1 MRKPIMNLHSFDVIV
16 LGVGG
21 MGSAAACE
29 LARRGRRVLA
39 LEQFALGHDRGSS
52 HGHTRIIRKAY
63 YEHPDY
69 VPLVCR
75 AFERWYDL
83 EQRQGVHLLS
93 ECPCLSIGRSDS
105 PMLAGVRASAERH
118 RLPVEELSAAELR
131 RRFPPFRFGEDY
143 VGVLERSAGFLY
155 VEDCVQAQIREAVRL
170 GATIRDNE
178 PVVSWQANEREVIVQ
193 TTTERYTAARLL
205 ITAGPWAGQLLAQH
219 GTFLRVMRQVVQWFG
234 TRDDRL
240 FRRDVFPL
248 YIADTSRGYFY
259 GFPVLNANG
268 AKVAQHYG
276 APEEMYPSE
285 IERIIKPEDER
296 TIRAFLHEHLPLID
310 GPCRRASVCIYTLTP
325 DRHFVIDLHPDYA
338 NVALAAGFS
347 GHGFKF
353 APVVGEILADLAD
366 NGRTELPIGMFSIK
380 RFGTSFSVPHLSAQA
395 IQGSDDIPGTFAS
408 DSVG

>member
-1 MRKPIMNLHSFDVIV
+1 MTQRTYDVIV
-16 LGVGG
+16 IGVGG

-83 EQRQGVHLLS
+83 EQRQGIHLLTES
-93 ECPCLSIGRSDS
+93 PCLSIGRSDS
-105 PMLAGVRASAERH
+105 PMIAGVLASAKQH
-118 RLPVEELSAAELR
+118 NLPVEHLSAAELR
-131 RRFPPFRFGEDY
+131 HRFPAFRFGDDY
-143 VGVLERSAGFLY
+143 GGVLEHSAGFLY
-155 VEDCVQAQIREAVRL
+155 VEDCVQAHACEAVRL
-170 GATIRDNE
+170 GATVQDNE
-178 PVVSWQANEREVIVQ
+178 PVVSWKADEREVSVETQ
-193 TTTERYTAARLL
+193 AGRYTAARLV
-205 ITAGPWAGQLLAQH
+205 ITVGPWAGEVLARR
-219 GTFLRVMRQVVQWFG
+219 GAFLRVMRQVVQWFG
-234 TRDDRL
+234 TRDDSN

-248 YIADTSRGYFY
+248 YIADTPLGHFY
-259 GFPVLNANG
+259 GFPVLNSNG

-276 APEEMYPSE
+276 APELCYPSE
-285 IERIIKPEDER
+285 IDRSAKSEDEETAR
-296 TIRAFLHEHLPLID
+296 TFLREYLPAID

-325 DRHFVIDLHPDYA
+325 DRHFIIDLHPDHA

-353 APVVGEILADLAD
+353 ASVVGEILADLAE
-366 NGRTELPIGMFSIK
+366 NGRTELPIGMFRIN
-380 RFGTSFSVPHLSAQA
+380 RFLA
-395 IQGSDDIPGTFAS
+395 
-408 DSVG
+408 